1 MGADSAPAGPT
12 ARLSDHPDWTYLLG
26 EIEAVYGYGSAGGS
40 DTISAH
46 RRRVREALRRV
57 VDADVE
63 MIPRPGDP
71 LPVLAHFGRAIDRGA
86 EGPLSGLIRALGR
99 LADEL
104 PWQFGYEDVPEQ
116 LTRDLGWCE
125 LLGPRGP
132 VRSQDL
138 ILGLVLLAP
147 HTSYPQHS
155 HDDIEESYVALSGEW
170 SENDAAVYAP
180 GSLILNRSD
189 EQHRITVGHPGPC
202 LLLFAWVGSPER
214 LLEPH
219 TSFGDVQ
226 HP

>member
-1 MGADSAPAGPT
+1 MSADSCGATPP
-12 ARLSDHPDWTYLLG
+12 ARLSEKPDWTYLLG
-26 EIEAVYGYGSAGGS
+26 EIETVYGYGSAGGS
-40 DTISAH
+40 EIISAH
-46 RRRVREALRRV
+46 RQRVREALRGV
-57 VDADVE
+57 VEADAP
-63 MIPRPGDP
+63 MLPRPGDP
-71 LPVLAHFGRAIDRGA
+71 LPVLAHFGRALDRGV
-86 EGPLSGLIRALGR
+86 EGPLTGMIRALGR

-104 PWQFGYEDVPEQ
+104 PWQFGYEDVPEK

-132 VRSQDL
+132 VRSDEL

-155 HDDIEESYVALSGEW
+155 HDEIEESYLSLSGEW

-202 LLLFAWVGSPER
+202 LLLFAWVGLPER
-214 LLEPH
+214 LRDPH
-219 TSFGDVQ
+219 TSFEDS
-226 HP
+226 